1 MTFPTGGTEEVTNL
15 LVAWSGG
22 DRTALDKLL
31 PLVENELHE
40 LAHRYMNR
48 ERPDHTLQT
57 RALVNEAYMRL
68 VDQKHVRWQNRAHFF
83 AIAASIMR
91 RILIDHAR
99 SASQGEP
106 LTHYNAPSRYFRMAK
121 TSAELLGSR
130 SAPVQ
135 RLVQAAR

>member
-40 LAHRYMNR
+40 LAHRYMSR

-57 RALVNEAYMRL
+57 TALVNEAYVRL
-68 VDQKHVRWQNRAHFF
+68 VDQKHVRWQNRTVQPY
-83 AIAASIMR
+83 IMR
-91 RILIDHAR
+91 EEDFAHSTRAQLLENLVMADGSTRER
-99 SASQGEP
+99 SS
-106 LTHYNAPSRYFRMAK
+106 
-121 TSAELLGSR
+121 GS
-130 SAPVQ
+130 
-135 RLVQAAR
+135 L